1 MSNAQE
7 NRGERKGRGG
17 WIFIFFLLALGV
29 AGYLSGA
36 GDVDWQAKLADLRN
50 WWFSTGTSAPMIPV
64 KPAARSATPPTFDV
78 AYAQPTGQLVIA
90 GRGEPGWTVKI
101 ESDGAVLGEVT
112 ADRNGEWVFN
122 PEAPLAPG
130 EHSLSLSSTEKA
142 SGRVVDGSQR
152 IALSIAATP
161 GEQPVVALSDTDKAT
176 RLLQGGE
183 KSAPG
188 TLGAVTF
195 DAVDYEKSGKGG
207 RVLISG
213 HAAPGARVMLYI
225 NNGFVGVATAGSDG
239 LWSFAGARDLPLGSH
254 KIRADMV
261 PSGAERVAARAEV
274 NFERADES
282 RKAMT
287 EVGEKKAA
295 GMASIGSSKPS
306 AKGTSRKS
314 RATAE
319 ANADDDDKASSSRA
333 RKKQSGACDAIV
345 VQRGD
350 TLWSIAERC
359 YGSGERFTK
368 IFRSNKGQIRDP
380 DMIYPDQRFVLP

>member
-1 MSNAQE
+1 MSHAQE
-7 NRGERKGRGG
+7 SRGERKGRGG

-29 AGYLSGA
+29 AGSLSGA
-36 GDVDWQAKLADLRN
+36 GDVDWQARLADLRN
-50 WWFSTGTSAPMIPV
+50 WWSSTGTSAPLTPV
-64 KPAARSATPPTFDV
+64 KPAARSATPPAFDV

-239 LWSFAGARDLPLGSH
+239 VWSFAGARDLPLGSH

-274 NFERADES
+274 NFERADET

-287 EVGEKKAA
+287 GVGEKKAA
-295 GMASIGSSKPS
+295 GMASIGS
-306 AKGTSRKS
+306 KG
-314 RATAE
+314 APE
-319 ANADDDDKASSSRA
+319 ASGDEGGKARGSHA